1 MGAEERAGSPV
12 TTTYRSLRGVFTAGL
27 KGFYNTVEVFNAEA
41 VPPPGE
47 CAILCPN
54 HGNSLTDAISVVSQS
69 PRMVRLTAKDNLWKD
84 PIFG

>member
-1 MGAEERAGSPV
+1 MLPFLGW
-12 TTTYRSLRGVFTAGL
+12 
-27 KGFYNTVEVFNAEA
+27 GFRQVFNAEA

-84 PIFG
+84 PIFGCVLSGVFVGGGGATCRRNS